1 MAELTSSQQVK
12 LDIYK
17 LVQMNNAAAQEAFQF
32 IGDDA
37 MKLELFKIHYNQ
49 TNTMTDAVARAIDAA
64 RKAQE
69 CLDLFGV

>member
-1 MAELTSSQQVK
+1 MAELTTSQHFK

-17 LVQMNNAAAQEAFQF
+17 LVQMNNAATQEAFQF
-32 IGDDA
+32 IGEDS

-49 TNTMTDAVARAIDAA
+49 SNASPDVVARTIEAV

-69 CLDLFGV
+69 SLDLFGA